1 VQRQVAGHNPRVAR
15 VVIDEG
21 PIPLAEIERYDDPD
35 IETQLE
41 REGYIPETTT
51 YRLIELDTADF
62 EDSRWFPGPRQWG
75 AQMVE
80 ALARGDSLPPV
91 VVVETDRGRGYGLID
106 GLNRLHAY
114 WAVGRSTIRAYEL
127 ITG

>member
-1 VQRQVAGHNPRVAR
+1 MAR

-21 PIPLAEIERYDDPD
+21 PITLAQIERYDDPD

-41 REGYIPETTT
+41 RQGYVPDTTT

-62 EDSRWFPGPRQWG
+62 EDTGWFPGPRRWG
-75 AQMVE
+75 AGMVE
-80 ALARGDSLPPV
+80 ALMRGDSLPPV
-91 VVVETDRGRGYGLID
+91 VVAKTDRGRGYGLID
-106 GLNRLHAY
+106 GLNRLYAH
-114 WAVGRSTIRAYEL
+114 WAAGRPTIRAYEL